1 MTYKDITLKARI
13 DNPRELQRLLQDLA
27 EYKGLDHQVDTYFE
41 TTEGKLKWR
50 QGTIENAIMHYERHQ
65 ENGVERTTVYRY
77 DQNPTRQAIDE
88 LKATQKAIGQI
99 KKRRH
104 IYFQNHLKIHLDQ
117 LPTGEHFLE
126 IEAIDQSGML
136 SDELLL
142 KECLNLKEQ
151 LRINDAQLIATGY
164 FKNL

>member
-1 MTYKDITLKARI
+1 MKYKDITLKARI

-27 EYKGLDHQVDTYFE
+27 EHKGLDHQVDTYFE
-41 TTEGKLKWR
+41 TTEGKLKWS

-77 DQNPTRQAIDE
+77 DQNPSRQVIE
-88 LKATQKAIGQI
+88 KLKATQKPIGKPKRDAIST
-99 KKRRH
+99 
-104 IYFQNHLKIHLDQ
+104 FQNHRKIHLDQ
-117 LPTGEHFLE
+117 LPTGEYFLE
-126 IEAIDQSGML
+126 KEAIDQSGML
-136 SDELLL
+136 SDEVLL